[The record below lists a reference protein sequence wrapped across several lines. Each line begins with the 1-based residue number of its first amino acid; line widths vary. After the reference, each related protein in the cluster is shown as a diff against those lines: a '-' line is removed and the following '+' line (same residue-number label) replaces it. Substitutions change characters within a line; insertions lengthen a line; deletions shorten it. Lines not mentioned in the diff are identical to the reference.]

1 MPDLIQQIEEFMEAN
16 QLSEWQ
22 FGEQAVN
29 DRHFV
34 RQLRAGRDLRM
45 STVDKVRRFMEEFG
59 ASPALSSDGPNST
72 QAA

>member
-1 MPDLIQQIEEFMEAN
+1 MDAH

-45 STVDKVRRFMEEFG
+45 STVERVRRFMTEFN
-59 ASPALSSDGPNST
+59 SPTSP
-72 QAA
+72 QEAA

>member
-1 MPDLIQQIEEFMEAN
+1 MPDLIQQIEEFMDAH

-45 STVDKVRRFMEEFG
+45 STVERVRRFMTEFN
-59 ASPALSSDGPNST
+59 SPTSP
-72 QAA
+72 QEAA

>member
-1 MPDLIQQIEEFMEAN
+1 MDDLLTQIEGFIESHR
-16 QLSEWQ
+16 LSEWQ

-45 STVDKVRRFMEEFG
+45 STVAKVRDFM
-59 ASPALSSDGPNST
+59 ATYSPAER
-72 QAA
+72 AA

>member
-1 MPDLIQQIEEFMEAN
+1 MPDLIQQIEEFMEAH

-45 STVDKVRRFMEEFG
+45 STVAKVRQFM
-59 ASPALSSDGPNST
+59 ADRITAPQ

>member
-1 MPDLIQQIEEFMEAN
+1 MTDLIQEIETFMDAH

-22 FGEQAVN
+22 FGEQSVN

-45 STVDKVRRFMEEFG
+45 STLAKVRRFMATYE
-59 ASPALSSDGPNST
+59 PK